1 MKQTKTFIPT
11 TREVPA
17 NAEAISHKLL
27 IKAGMVKQVS
37 AGVYTYLPLANN
49 VIEKIK
55 RIIREEHE
63 AIDASEVLMPIL
75 QSAEYWQKSGR
86 WKKMGPELM
95 RVKDRKD
102 AWYALQPTS
111 EEIMCQ
117 TVENMLTS
125 YKQLPISLYQIQTKF
140 RDEVRPRLGLLRC
153 KEFIMKDSYSF
164 HDSPESL
171 REVYMEHYN
180 AYKKIYDRMDLK
192 YRIVQA
198 DSGNIGGNYTHEF
211 QALADV
217 GEDVIVYTEESDYA
231 ANLEIAKVVEENY
244 KLPEFTKKERD
255 IIETPA
261 QESIDDIAAY
271 CGVTPDR
278 ALKALM
284 IKADGEL
291 YMVLMCGNDQLSE
304 VKFKKATGTSTYE
317 MASEEDILSI
327 GSCPGYIGPFD
338 VKGCKVIADNA
349 VKYMYNYSCGANKKG
364 FHFINVNKGDY
375 KVDSYYD
382 LRMINEG
389 DLAEDLSGKVKFA
402 KGIEIGQVFELGQGY
417 SKSMNIT
424 YLDANGKSQP
434 FYMGCYG
441 IGVSRLLSAI
451 IEQHNDEYGIK
462 WPKEVAPYQV
472 HLICVDMKKEE
483 QEILSEKIYQ
493 KLKSEK
499 VEILYDNRNERAGV
513 KFNDA
518 DLIGIPLQIIVG
530 KKAKE
535 NIVELKYRE
544 TGEKIEIKTEEIAD
558 LIKKFYK

>member
-1 MKQTKTFIPT
+1 
-11 TREVPA
+11 
-17 NAEAISHKLL
+17 
-27 IKAGMVKQVS
+27 MVKQVS

-244 KLPEFTKKERD
+244 KLPKFTKKERD
-255 IIETPA
+255 IIETPE

-271 CGVTPDR
+271 
-278 ALKALM
+278 
-284 IKADGEL
+284 
-291 YMVLMCGNDQLSE
+291 LS
-304 VKFKKATGTSTYE
+304 
-317 MASEEDILSI
+317 
-327 GSCPGYIGPFD
+327 
-338 VKGCKVIADNA
+338 
-349 VKYMYNYSCGANKKG
+349 
-364 FHFINVNKGDY
+364 
-375 KVDSYYD
+375 
-382 LRMINEG
+382 
-389 DLAEDLSGKVKFA
+389 
-402 KGIEIGQVFELGQGY
+402 
-417 SKSMNIT
+417 
-424 YLDANGKSQP
+424 
-434 FYMGCYG
+434 
-441 IGVSRLLSAI
+441 
-451 IEQHNDEYGIK
+451 
-462 WPKEVAPYQV
+462 
-472 HLICVDMKKEE
+472 LIH
-483 QEILSEKIYQ
+483 I
-493 KLKSEK
+493 
-499 VEILYDNRNERAGV
+499 
-513 KFNDA
+513 
-518 DLIGIPLQIIVG
+518 
-530 KKAKE
+530 
-535 NIVELKYRE
+535 
-544 TGEKIEIKTEEIAD
+544 
-558 LIKKFYK
+558 